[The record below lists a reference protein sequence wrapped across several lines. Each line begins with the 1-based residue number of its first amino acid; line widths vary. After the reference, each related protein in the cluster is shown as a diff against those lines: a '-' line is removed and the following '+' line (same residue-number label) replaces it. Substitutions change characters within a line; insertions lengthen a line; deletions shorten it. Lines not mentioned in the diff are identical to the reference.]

1 MRRRAPDQRLAPD
14 GRADVVIARVHFFD
28 DELLALAA
36 EDAAVLSWHGLAPA
50 DRASDTA
57 LRRAAAFWPERLAA
71 RRLMEARL
79 YALACDS
86 L

>member
-1 MRRRAPDQRLAPD
+1 MSGTVAEEETGNETGFTGKGVQMKDSD
-14 GRADVVIARVHFFD
+14 
-28 DELLALAA
+28 LAA

-57 LRRAAAFWPERLAA
+57 LRRAAALWPERLAA

-86 L
+86 R

>member
-1 MRRRAPDQRLAPD
+1 M
-14 GRADVVIARVHFFD
+14 
-28 DELLALAA
+28 
-36 EDAAVLSWHGLAPA
+36 LSWHGLAPA

-57 LRRAAAFWPERLAA
+57 LRRAAALWPERLAA